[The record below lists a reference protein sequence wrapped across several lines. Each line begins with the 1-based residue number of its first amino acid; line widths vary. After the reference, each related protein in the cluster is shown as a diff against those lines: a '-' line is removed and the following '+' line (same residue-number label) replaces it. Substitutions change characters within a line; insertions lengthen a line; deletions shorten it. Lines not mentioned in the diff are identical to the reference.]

1 MVKNIW
7 CGVTGGLIVC
17 LIGFV
22 VFIIF
27 NPINTAPVYMLNTNC
42 ITDSI
47 QHHALDSLQCAHL
60 EALAD
65 LEQKGLLLSPADY
78 TSHISSYYN
87 GLIAFLIGIFVFFTI
102 SGIFA
107 VRLTSKREFEELKQ
121 EVHSSTQN
129 HILEQLQRMMSDSK
143 SFQETTITALMGRF
157 DDHVVKVEEL
167 EDLQHTV
174 ESLTK
179 QMSAIDENM
188 QTLYDLYNE
197 IEDRSAANQT
207 ITED

>member
-47 QHHALDSLQCAHL
+47 HHHALDSLQCAHL

-87 GLIAFLIGIFVFFTI
+87 GLIAFLIGIFVFRNIKLNT
-102 SGIFA
+102 
-107 VRLTSKREFEELKQ
+107 LLSK
-121 EVHSSTQN
+121 
-129 HILEQLQRMMSDSK
+129 
-143 SFQETTITALMGRF
+143 
-157 DDHVVKVEEL
+157 
-167 EDLQHTV
+167 
-174 ESLTK
+174 
-179 QMSAIDENM
+179 
-188 QTLYDLYNE
+188 
-197 IEDRSAANQT
+197 
-207 ITED
+207 